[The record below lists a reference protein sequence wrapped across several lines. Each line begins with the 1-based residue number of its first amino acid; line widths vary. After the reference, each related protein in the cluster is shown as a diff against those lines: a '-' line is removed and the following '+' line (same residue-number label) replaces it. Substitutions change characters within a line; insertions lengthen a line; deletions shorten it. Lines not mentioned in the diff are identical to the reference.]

1 MDASVARLNARTPLD
16 SGIFFAGF
24 NEDKEVWGSYKR
36 ERAKKYNTIEEAI
49 NDAKRL
55 RVIYP
60 DQFPPKVYEITIN
73 GNAFN
78 LNDIRY

>member
-36 ERAKKYNTIEEAI
+36 ESAKK
-49 NDAKRL
+49 
-55 RVIYP
+55 
-60 DQFPPKVYEITIN
+60 
-73 GNAFN
+73 
-78 LNDIRY
+78 